1 MLRNPYSKLTKEDHE
16 NKQPIEL
23 DEVNLQDDDNDGSK
37 DEEPVELKYE
47 EKVFIYLLDESDNIV
62 SFYKGTI
69 EEFSDANP
77 QKLKWL

>member
-23 DEVNLQDDDNDGSK
+23 DEVNLQDDDNDESK

-47 EKVFIYLLDESDNIV
+47 EKVFIEHIVESEKFTNRR
-62 SFYKGTI
+62 
-69 EEFSDANP
+69 
-77 QKLKWL
+77 